1 ILQLGHHGSNTS
13 SDPAFIQAVD
23 LEVAIY
29 SAGADNAYGHPHPEV
44 VSLIQDAGI
53 TLYGTDVH
61 GTILVTTDGKEYDVA
76 TKEDGTITPES
87 TGAPDNNARQE
98 TETEDEAEPDN
109 ETPTDQCVD
118 LNQASLEELQ
128 EIIHIGP
135 ARAQDVIDQRP
146 YDSVDD
152 LTKVN
157 GIGPARIA
165 DIDNEGF
172 ACTGGRK
179 MKGVLDRIEDNDM
192 AVILIEEINKEL
204 IIPLHELPS
213 GSKESTWF
221 HIEKRDETFEV
232 ISIDSK
238 TTSQEAEKSTDLM
251 KKLQEKRKDS
261 KFKKR

>member
-1 ILQLGHHGSNTS
+1 
-13 SDPAFIQAVD
+13 
-23 LEVAIY
+23 
-29 SAGADNAYGHPHPEV
+29 
-44 VSLIQDAGI
+44 
-53 TLYGTDVH
+53 
-61 GTILVTTDGKEYDVA
+61 
-76 TKEDGTITPES
+76 
-87 TGAPDNNARQE
+87 
-98 TETEDEAEPDN
+98 
-109 ETPTDQCVD
+109 
-118 LNQASLEELQ
+118 
-128 EIIHIGP
+128 
-135 ARAQDVIDQRP
+135 
-146 YDSVDD
+146 
-152 LTKVN
+152 
-157 GIGPARIA
+157 
-165 DIDNEGF
+165 
-172 ACTGGRK
+172 